1 MNKIRYC
8 AFNVDTACVE
18 VFFADGTQISIYTPA
33 VDAELDITMK
43 QQAEVDWLIYNDPVT
58 YVNLVF
64 TGELEEYTKA
74 ASGIHSLDD

>member
-18 VFFADGTQISIYTPA
+18 VFFADGTQVSIYTPA

-64 TGELEEYTKA
+64 TGKLEEYTKA